1 MLRPRIALRCGPIT
15 ITANRRAFHPIQFSQ
30 GNDMT
35 STVSRRSGHCFAM
48 LIAGALAVSSLPVS
62 AQSPVLQMLS
72 KNRQIELVA
81 KGGQF
86 LEGPL
91 FDREG
96 TLWLVEVLG
105 GWLSRVEG
113 DRVVRVAQASPDS
126 QPQGAALHKD
136 GRIFITDRRLGV
148 WTYEPKSKKIDFL
161 IRYYHGQPFKGP
173 NDLTFDDD
181 GNLYFTDAWQTGAD
195 DPTGALFM
203 ADAASAYRK
212 LTKLVGN
219 LAMPNGVGIPPDG
232 NSIYVSELR
241 KNRNWRCPFDKNNGG
256 LFSCYVATHFLSGT
270 GPDGMKIDE
279 KGFVYQASFNSQGIY
294 VVDPN
299 NEIVE
304 FIRIPSGRFTT
315 NLVFQPGTKW
325 LYITEAQQNN
335 VWRVEVDNAGMT
347 LWGLK

>member
-1 MLRPRIALRCGPIT
+1 MNVICRLAGL
-15 ITANRRAFHPIQFSQ
+15 ITAAVVVVPP
-30 GNDMT
+30 D
-35 STVSRRSGHCFAM
+35 
-48 LIAGALAVSSLPVS
+48 AG
-62 AQSPVLQMLS
+62 AQSPILQMLS
-72 KNRQIELVA
+72 KNRQVELVA

-113 DRVVRVAQASPDS
+113 DKVVRVAQATPDS

-148 WTYEPKSKKIDFL
+148 WTYEPKTKKVDLL
-161 IRYYHGQPFKGP
+161 IRYFHGQPFKGP

-181 GNLYFTDAWQTGAD
+181 GNLYFTDAWQTGVD
-195 DPTGALFM
+195 DPSGALFM
-203 ADAASAYRK
+203 ADAASGYRK
-212 LTKLVGN
+212 LTKLIGN
-219 LAMPNGVGIPPDG
+219 LAMPNGVGIAPDG

-256 LFSCYVATHFLSGT
+256 LLSCFVSTYFWSGN

-294 VVDPN
+294 VIDPN
-299 NEIVE
+299 HEIVE
-304 FIRIPSGRFTT
+304 FIRVPEGRFTT
-315 NLVFQPGTKW
+315 NLAFRPGGKW
-325 LYITEAQQNN
+325 LYITEAQRNN
-335 VWRVEVDNAGMT
+335 VWRVEVDNVGLT
-347 LWGLK
+347 PWGLK

>member
-1 MLRPRIALRCGPIT
+1 MNVICRLAGLM
-15 ITANRRAFHPIQFSQ
+15 TAAVVVVPP
-30 GNDMT
+30 D
-35 STVSRRSGHCFAM
+35 
-48 LIAGALAVSSLPVS
+48 AG
-62 AQSPVLQMLS
+62 AQSPILQMLS
-72 KNRQIELVA
+72 KNRQVELVA

-113 DRVVRVAQASPDS
+113 DKVVRVVQATPDS
-126 QPQGAALHKD
+126 QPQGTALHKD

-148 WTYEPKSKKIDFL
+148 WTYEPKTKKVDLL
-161 IRYYHGQPFKGP
+161 IRYFHGQPFKGP

-195 DPTGALFM
+195 DPSGALFM
-203 ADAASAYRK
+203 ADAASGYRK
-212 LTKLVGN
+212 LTKLIGN
-219 LAMPNGVGIPPDG
+219 LAMPNGVGIAPDG

-256 LFSCYVATHFLSGT
+256 PRTPAPPWRSTHRRPPPRL
-270 GPDGMKIDE
+270 KIDE

-294 VVDPN
+294 VIDPN
-299 NEIVE
+299 HEIVE
-304 FIRIPSGRFTT
+304 FIRIPEGRFTT
-315 NLVFQPGTKW
+315 NLAFRPGGKW
-325 LYITEAQQNN
+325 LYITEAQRNN
-335 VWRVEVDNAGMT
+335 VWRVEVDNVGLT
-347 LWGLK
+347 PWGLK